1 MKHLLS
7 TCAML
12 LVVASTVPTLVGCSV
27 PSGSLPSGAGNG
39 GGGDN
44 GGGTGGDTG
53 DGTGGAAD
61 NTGGDTGGSTDGGG
75 DGMGSAVDP
84 VSGEYDP
91 TASLTLET
99 TGLTLVVPSGATLTS
114 TTVTILP
121 ASEVP
126 SPGAIPGAVDLAGG
140 QFGPDGLQFL
150 LPVDVTVSLLAPTAA
165 TALPVLTFNETLKR
179 WVGTGDLGTV
189 TPTGDEVSFPL
200 SHFSL
205 AGVPDPFPVPLGG
218 DAITDLV
225 TIPNT
230 GQFFSTEIS
239 TDTASLTYS
248 SSVGG
253 SLEIDVQQNTVND
266 AGQPQVV
273 FMHLSA
279 VRVTLVN
286 QFVIAEIGGT
296 GSVFDDGDFR
306 SADEPVVGTVAMA
319 ISGSIVNVTVFVA
332 SPARVIFGTLT
343 GEAG

>member
-1 MKHLLS
+1 
-7 TCAML
+7 ML
-12 LVVASTVPTLVGCSV
+12 LVAALTLPTFVGCSF
-27 PSGSLPSGAGNG
+27 PSGALPGGADGSVDGGADGGSTGGDATDGNG
-39 GGGDN
+39 GDSGNDTGGSSGGD
-44 GGGTGGDTG
+44 G
-53 DGTGGAAD
+53 DGTG
-61 NTGGDTGGSTDGGG
+61 T
-75 DGMGSAVDP
+75 MIEP

-99 TGLTLVVPSGATLTS
+99 NGLKLVVPPGATLAPTP
-114 TTVTILP
+114 VTLLL

-150 LPVDVTVSLLAPTAA
+150 LPVEVTASLLAPTPA
-165 TALPVLTFNETLKR
+165 TGLPVLTFNEALKR

-189 TPTGDEVSFPL
+189 SPGGNEVSFPL
-200 SHFSL
+200 DHFSL

-218 DAITDLV
+218 DPIPDLV

-230 GQFFSTEIS
+230 GQFFSTEITS
-239 TDTASLTYS
+239 ETVSLTYS

-253 SLEIDVQQNTVND
+253 SLEMDVQQNTVND

-306 SADEPVVGTVAMA
+306 SADEPIVGTVALA
-319 ISGSIVNVTVFVA
+319 ISGSTVNVTVFVA

-343 GEAG
+343 GAAG